1 MRFLKVRSY
10 FPLLLYIFTCIHLE
24 PIKRAMRFTLKL
36 PRIFSYQ
43 QKDLN
48 PLSHFGNPN
57 QLIHPPIHQSQKSLL
72 YIFHSSASNQAHLKE
87 TIHALTSLAQKLN
100 EYLIFTT
107 VDVDRYSQ
115 VRQKLGLQDEVSIAL
130 FNPMYGLVF
139 AFDEKDRGVVSRES
153 VEGFVGDVAVGRVEA
168 IRRGGEVD
176 VGRGEEGRRRVHE
189 EL

>member
-1 MRFLKVRSY
+1 M
-10 FPLLLYIFTCIHLE
+10 
-24 PIKRAMRFTLKL
+24 
-36 PRIFSYQ
+36 
-43 QKDLN
+43 
-48 PLSHFGNPN
+48 
-57 QLIHPPIHQSQKSLL
+57 
-72 YIFHSSASNQAHLKE
+72 
-87 TIHALTSLAQKLN
+87 
-100 EYLIFTT
+100 
-107 VDVDRYSQ
+107 
-115 VRQKLGLQDEVSIAL
+115 SIAL